1 MHGFQKG
8 VPTPQPYTPEF
19 KERKDRIQGKKKE
32 WNSREKNIFKPAEG
46 EARLPSYVD
55 GLSKAGNIKNMCVWV
70 ILCL

>member
-1 MHGFQKG
+1 MK
-8 VPTPQPYTPEF
+8 F
-19 KERKDRIQGKKKE
+19 KRKEYIQTC
-32 WNSREKNIFKPAEG
+32 EG